1 MADNISSRDSSVT
14 RLDSKRP
21 RQDSEENDQSG
32 TICQRCDLLV
42 AKVIDCAVCKLAFCL
57 GCARISKIL
66 SQCLVEGELANFHW
80 TCRSCRSMFPSIEGI
95 SSTVKDIQKN
105 HEKRMSN
112 MEERMSKMETITKH
126 EIKSQ
131 VTCMKDEIIDSL
143 KQDIHKVVDS
153 RNKEL
158 EDRKRR
164 ELNLTIFNL
173 KEHGH
178 DVGRDNKAADEQDI
192 IAISA
197 SLGLDNL
204 NITTSYRLGKREQG
218 KTGPLKIIL
227 DSKAQRKFLLD
238 NARFIASKTS
248 QRYQRV
254 IISKDLTAEQ
264 RKERR
269 ERVQRRQQLRVSQ
282 RQIESNLNPSS
293 DEDYVRATDGE
304 TQIVSMVVDGS
315 QPSPIRGNQVLPH
328 LNDVTNSDSDESS
341 LSAYNDT
348 TLIGDDTVIG
358 GISNQEQHSDF
369 DTQGGR
375 LLWPP
380 PAPPNVI

>member
-66 SQCLVEGELANFHW
+66 SQCLVEGELANFHR

-95 SSTVKDIQKN
+95 SSTVKDIQNN

-173 KEHGH
+173 KEHSH

-218 KTGPLKIIL
+218 KTRPLKIIL
-227 DSKAQRKFLLD
+227 DSKAQRKILLD

-254 IISKDLTAEQ
+254 IIKT
-264 RKERR
+264 
-269 ERVQRRQQLRVSQ
+269 
-282 RQIESNLNPSS
+282 
-293 DEDYVRATDGE
+293 
-304 TQIVSMVVDGS
+304 
-315 QPSPIRGNQVLPH
+315 
-328 LNDVTNSDSDESS
+328 
-341 LSAYNDT
+341 
-348 TLIGDDTVIG
+348 
-358 GISNQEQHSDF
+358 
-369 DTQGGR
+369 
-375 LLWPP
+375 
-380 PAPPNVI
+380 